1 MVVTLT
7 YFFSFYNLKDLAT
20 KLHLLSHEI
29 INPALSNTVV
39 AKSLILCLGCGK
51 DSRRI
56 SFGTWPENK
65 TKENCTVAWKLPYLE
80 RTIQSNVSTQM
91 YP

>member
-56 SFGTWPENK
+56 SFGTWPEN
-65 TKENCTVAWKLPYLE
+65 CTVAWKLPNLE